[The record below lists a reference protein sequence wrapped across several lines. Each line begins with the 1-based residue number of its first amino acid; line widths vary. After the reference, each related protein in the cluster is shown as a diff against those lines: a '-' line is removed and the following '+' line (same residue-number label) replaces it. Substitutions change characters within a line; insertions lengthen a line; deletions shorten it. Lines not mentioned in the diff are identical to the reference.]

1 MLSWLSIQGLALV
14 DTVELEF
21 APGLNVLT
29 GETGAGKSLILGSV
43 GLLLGERADGSWLRA
58 GEGRGSVEGTFDLS
72 GRDDL
77 IEALRALDV
86 EPEDGRV
93 VLRREITADGKSRAF
108 VNGRGVLLT
117 QLRAVGDR
125 LVDLHGQHE
134 HQQLLHADRQAD
146 FFDRW
151 AGTWEA
157 RREAEA
163 ERGALAE
170 ERRRVR
176 DARAALERDRAD
188 EEALRGDF
196 GELEEAA
203 LEPGDEETLL
213 RDRERL
219 AHRERLLVS
228 LTDASAAL
236 GDDEAGAETRLRRA
250 LKSVRA
256 AAALDPGLLAVAEE
270 ADAVSESLAAL
281 SSRIESERDRL
292 LEEPADIEQVERR
305 LDRLHRLKRKH
316 RTDFPGLLTLR
327 EALRAR
333 VRSLDPEGHDVARM
347 ERALAERTA
356 SYDARVQSLVERRAA
371 RAAPF
376 GRAAGELLSRLGFG
390 KAALVVSGVNGG
402 ENGTTAGTG
411 DRSRPVIDPAP
422 IPALEFEFQPNPGEP
437 PRPLRRIASGG
448 ELSRVMLAVKS
459 LMAERDQVAALVFDE
474 VDQGIGGAVG
484 EEVGRLLRALG
495 ARRQVLCITHLP
507 LIAAYA
513 DRQFLVSKGVSRS
526 GAKGAKE
533 RTTTTVEPLSQEAR
547 VEEIARLLAGARVS
561 DTTRR
566 QALELLRAARDAAP
580 SSERPAPATRR
591 RASGASR

>member
-1 MLSWLSIQGLALV
+1 MLAWLSIQGLALV
-14 DTVELEF
+14 ESIELEF

-43 GLLLGERADGSWLRA
+43 GLLLGERADASWLRA

-77 IEALRALDV
+77 IEGLRALDV
-86 EPEDGRV
+86 EPEEGRV

-163 ERGALAE
+163 ERAGLAE

-196 GELEEAA
+196 AELEEAA
-203 LEPGDEETLL
+203 LQAGEEETLL

-219 AHRERLLVS
+219 AHRERLLALLS
-228 LTDASAAL
+228 DSAAAL
-236 GDDEAGAETRLRRA
+236 ADDDGGAETRLRRA

-256 AAALDPGLLAVAEE
+256 ASALDPGLLTAVEE
-270 ADAVSESLAAL
+270 AEAVSESLAAL

-292 LEEPADIEQVERR
+292 LEEPADPDQVERR

-316 RTDFPGLLTLR
+316 RTDLPGLLTLR
-327 EALRAR
+327 EELRAR
-333 VRSLDPEGHDVARM
+333 VGSLDPEGHDVARM

-356 SYDARVQSLVERRAA
+356 SYDARVQKLVERRSA

-376 GRAAGELLSRLGFG
+376 ARAAGELLSRLGFG
-390 KAALVVSGVNGG
+390 KAALVVTG
-402 ENGTTAGTG
+402 ENGAASGIG

-484 EEVGRLLRALG
+484 EEVGRLLRTLG

-526 GAKGAKE
+526 GSKGAANE
-533 RTTTTVEPLSQEAR
+533 RTTTTVEPLLHEAR

-566 QALELLRAARDAAP
+566 QASELLRAAQDVAP
-580 SSERPAPATRR
+580 SSERPVPAPKR
-591 RASGASR
+591 RASGGGR

>member
-1 MLSWLSIQGLALV
+1 MLAWLSIQGLALV
-14 DTVELEF
+14 DSVELEF

-43 GLLLGERADGSWLRA
+43 GLLLGERADASWLRA

-86 EPEDGRV
+86 EPEEGRV

-163 ERGALAE
+163 ERAALAE

-203 LEPGDEETLL
+203 LQAGEEETLL

-219 AHRERLLVS
+219 AHRERLLAFLSDSV
-228 LTDASAAL
+228 AAL
-236 GDDEAGAETRLRRA
+236 GDDDAGAETRLRRA
-250 LKSVRA
+250 VKSIRA
-256 AAALDPGLLAVAEE
+256 ASALDPGLLQVTEE
-270 ADAVSESLAAL
+270 AEAVSESLAAL

-292 LEEPADIEQVERR
+292 VEEPTDLDQVERR

-316 RTDFPGLLTLR
+316 RTDLPGLLALR
-327 EALRAR
+327 EELRAR

-356 SYDARVQSLVERRAA
+356 SYDARVQALVERRSA

-376 GRAAGELLSRLGFG
+376 ARAAGDLLSRLGFG
-390 KAALVVSGVNGG
+390 KAALVVTG
-402 ENGTTAGTG
+402 ENGAAAGTG

-484 EEVGRLLRALG
+484 EEVGRLLRTLG

-533 RTTTTVEPLSQEAR
+533 RTATTVEPLSQEAR

-566 QALELLRAARDAAP
+566 QALELLRAARDVAP
-580 SSERPAPATRR
+580 SSERPVPAARR
-591 RASGASR
+591 RSSGARR